1 MHLAAPANAAWNFLK
16 VNAGIGRRGWHDCP
30 LLLDGSR
37 GCVRNRV
44 SCWPSPKRREILRG
58 DVVKYVAIRK
68 SLLFEKTL
76 FDELLDGLRNF
87 RRPFLDAGVEHPPMK
102 DAVDGVLR
110 IRMSGQIIENFWR
123 RRWKQR
129 VDKHRI

>member
-1 MHLAAPANAAWNFLK
+1 M
-16 VNAGIGRRGWHDCP
+16 
-30 LLLDGSR
+30 
-37 GCVRNRV
+37 
-44 SCWPSPKRREILRG
+44 PKRREILRG

-76 FDELLDGLRNF
+76 FDKLLDGLRNF

-129 VDKHRI
+129 VDKHAFEDCHSSPY